1 GWSIIMSLWLVRSDV
16 AALNPALARLVPVTP
31 KESDTLHHLADGNYR
46 LTLGADRFIL
56 HGTDWLYE
64 ATAASLTRTQS
75 RANREA
81 DYRSLIELLPE
92 NRRTDLPAVAN
103 ITRLSDQQLEAAD
116 REVLRRVELFVSNES
131 FPRRPPRGLAKLK
144 RAWSRRPQQSS
155 SRAPV

>member
-1 GWSIIMSLWLVRSDV
+1 SSASPAHSRSSKTARSFLVHRHLSRPPHRAAQRQHARFLVDNLSLRGQQTHGWSIIMSLWLVRSDV

-103 ITRLSDQQLEAAD
+103 ITRLS
-116 REVLRRVELFVSNES
+116 
-131 FPRRPPRGLAKLK
+131 
-144 RAWSRRPQQSS
+144 
-155 SRAPV
+155 